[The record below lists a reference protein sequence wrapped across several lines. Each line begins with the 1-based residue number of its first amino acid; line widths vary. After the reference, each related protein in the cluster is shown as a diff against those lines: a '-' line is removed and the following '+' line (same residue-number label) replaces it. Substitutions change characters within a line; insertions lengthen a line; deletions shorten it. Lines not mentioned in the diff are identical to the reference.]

1 MIVVTTSLGAFGL
14 LAVAYLGVLFAN
26 FSRRLGAVTKMA
38 SHHRW
43 FQVANSLVGLAAVSQ
58 VVRGTAALA
67 RRIAHPVLLEPW
79 FALVSF
85 HLPLVI
91 GVTLDLV
98 LVWYYWGWILK
109 EKVKEAPQ

>member
-1 MIVVTTSLGAFGL
+1 MIVITTPLGAVGL
-14 LAVAYLGVLFAN
+14 LAVVYLGFLFAN

-38 SHHRW
+38 NHHRW
-43 FQVANSLVGLAAVSQ
+43 FQVANVFVTLAAMSQ

-67 RRIAHPVLLEPW
+67 PNLAPPVLLESW

-85 HLPLVI
+85 YIPLVI

-109 EKVKEAPQ
+109 EKVE